1 MTDTTALAEAAPAA
15 GAQFFTFG
23 DPEAALDRREM
34 LDYIECWLNGR
45 WYDPPISFDG
55 LARSLR
61 SATHHASAIHFKA
74 QVLAS
79 TFAPHKLLDRATLQ
93 RAAFDYL
100 VFGNAYLERV
110 PNRLGGTLAI
120 RHALAKYV
128 RRDADLAH
136 YWFVRGWQQEYQFPA
151 GSICHLMEPD
161 VHQEVYGLPQY
172 LAALQSAW
180 LNESATL
187 FRRRYYNNGSHAGF
201 ILYLTDP
208 AQDQQD
214 IDNLRQAL
222 KSAKGIGNFRN
233 LFYYAPNGKKD
244 GIQLLPIGEAA
255 AKDEFF
261 NIKAV
266 SRDDQLAA
274 HRVPPQL
281 MGLVPTASAGFGDVV
296 NAARV
301 FARNEIQPLQ
311 DSFASAINAWAGAE
325 VAVFD
330 PYRMPGMDEPAF
342 APKAGNGP
350 TLTLPD

>member
-1 MTDTTALAEAAPAA
+1 MSSSDTTTQSLATTGGTAAAPGMQA
-15 GAQFFTFG
+15 FTFG
-23 DPEAALDRREM
+23 EPEGVMDRREI
-34 LDYIECWLNGR
+34 LDYVECWFNGT
-45 WYDPPISFDG
+45 WYEPPVSFDG

-61 SATHHASAIHFKA
+61 AATHHGSAVHFKA

-79 TFAPHKLLDRATLQ
+79 TFRPHKLLSRATVHKLGMD
-93 RAAFDYL
+93 FIT
-100 VFGNAYLERV
+100 FGNAYLERRA
-110 PNRLGGTLAI
+110 NRLGGTLQLQ
-120 RHALAKYV
+120 HALAKYV
-128 RRDADLAH
+128 RRGRDLAT
-136 YWFVRGWQQEYQFPA
+136 YGFVRGWQEDHEFLP
-151 GSICHLMEPD
+151 GSICHILEPD

-214 IDNLRQAL
+214 IDSLRGAL
-222 KSAKGIGNFRN
+222 KSAKGVGNFKN
-233 LFYYAPNGKKD
+233 LFYYSPNGKKD
-244 GIQLLPIGEAA
+244 GISLIPIGEAA

-261 NIKAV
+261 NIKNV

-274 HRVPPQL
+274 HRIPPQL
-281 MGLVPTASAGFGDVV
+281 MGVVPANAGGFGDVI

-311 DSFASAINAWAGAE
+311 TLLAQSINDWAGEE
-325 VAVFD
+325 VARFD
-330 PYRMPGMDEPAF
+330 PYLLPGVDPVTAPAL
-342 APKAGNGP
+342 A
-350 TLTLPD
+350 